1 VNPFESPAKD
11 EPPIACVDLGSIGPV
26 RCIRCKAYMSPLMQ
40 FIDGGRRFQCLL
52 CKATTEVPPEYF
64 QHLDHT
70 GQRIDKWERP
80 ELMRGSYEF
89 VATAEYCRV
98 SFKRLLC
105 LLYQDHMI
113 LYIVLSE

>member
-1 VNPFESPAKD
+1 MNPFESPAKD
-11 EPPIACVDLGSIGPV
+11 EQPIACVDLGSIGPV

-52 CKATTEVPPEYF
+52 CKATTEVPAEYF

-70 GQRIDKWERP
+70 GQRLDKYERP
-80 ELMRGSYEF
+80 ELLRGSYEF

-98 SFKRLLC
+98 
-105 LLYQDHMI
+105 H
-113 LYIVLSE
+113 LYILFYVRYI

>member
-1 VNPFESPAKD
+1 M
-11 EPPIACVDLGSIGPV
+11 CVDLGAVGPV

-70 GQRIDKWERP
+70 GQRADKWDRP
-80 ELMRGSYEF
+80 ELWRGSYEF

-98 SFKRLLC
+98 IPTINDLLE
-105 LLYQDHMI
+105 LLYIFRLNFQ
-113 LYIVLSE
+113 VLKVPFVIFAE